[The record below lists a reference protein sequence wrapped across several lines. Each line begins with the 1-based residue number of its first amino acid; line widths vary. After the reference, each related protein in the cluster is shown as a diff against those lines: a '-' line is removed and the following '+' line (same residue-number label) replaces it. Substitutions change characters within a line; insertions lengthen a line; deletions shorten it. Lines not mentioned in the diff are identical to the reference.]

1 MQKASEQRE
10 LSDFYEKV
18 ILNNNNVSSQKQT
31 SHSRNFSN
39 LKYNIDQKLFQKNSN
54 EAKNC
59 ECIINTDR
67 LVELLNLKSYL
78 DFEKKSCCRDNCKM
92 NGIYFSSDKVLN
104 GWSRYPLKMSKF
116 EEENVKNWDIS
127 YHGTTHKAIKSIL
140 KDKRLVI
147 PNNKTVYIRKGHIP
161 NQYFI
166 FTSPSL
172 LYASFGLYSAPFK
185 VKECKK
191 WWQIVVEIVQ
201 KPNSYVKEWETSG
214 LGDYEFDKY
223 IGNYELEWKSDQEMG
238 NLIKAVL
245 VREIKNIEPPICQY
259 PVGTYFLH
267 DDSWWYQPYDGST
280 PFCPSEISSNCNCY
294 LKRGARIKGSIC
306 PIVNYRFSQFRKK
319 QICTSVEKYL
329 RTFPILKSNENKS
342 LNNFEKGISQKI
354 PVRTN
359 QTNI

>member
-1 MQKASEQRE
+1 MQKASERSK
-10 LSDFYEKV
+10 LFDFYEQIFINNNLYSEKKTSNSAN
-18 ILNNNNVSSQKQT
+18 ILNLKYKIDEKSSQK
-31 SHSRNFSN
+31 NFN
-39 LKYNIDQKLFQKNSN
+39 LSKGCQ
-54 EAKNC
+54 
-59 ECIINTDR
+59 CINNTDQ
-67 LVELLNLKSYL
+67 LIELLNLKSYL
-78 DFEKKSCCRDNCKM
+78 DFEKKTCCRDHCEINE
-92 NGIYFSSDKVLN
+92 SDPNSGVELN
-104 GWSRYPLKMSKF
+104 GWSRYPLKISKF
-116 EEENVKNWDIS
+116 EEENVKNWDLS

-147 PNNKTVYIRKGHIP
+147 PNNKTVHIRKGHIP

-185 VKECKK
+185 IKESKK

-214 LGDYEFDKY
+214 LGNYEFDKY

-245 VREIKNIEPPICQY
+245 VREIRNVEPPICQY

-267 DDSWWYQPYDGST
+267 DDSWWYQPYDGGT
-280 PFCPSEISSNCNCY
+280 PFCPNEISSNCDCY
-294 LKRGARIKGSIC
+294 LKRGARIKGGTC
-306 PIVNYRFSQFRKK
+306 PVVNYRFSQLKKK

-329 RTFPILKSNENKS
+329 RSLSILKLNENES
-342 LNNFEKGISQKI
+342 LNNFEKEISQKI
-354 PVRTN
+354 PIKTS
-359 QTNI
+359 QAYI